1 MTIGQRHTIG
11 KQFLDIRYN
20 GSETGAMALQSAIS
34 GLNRHGIAP
43 KIEQILYRHAAD
55 GSVLKIDRLEVD
67 AGAVPLDQLEAR
79 LPAMIA
85 EALQKALCEIA
96 TPNAEVTSKTLSQT
110 DGKRLT
116 VAEAA
121 VEALLFFLRHGTLPA
136 TWRPQSHESFE
147 AQLLEAW
154 RLDDLMRQTAEAL
167 ASQTARQRLL
177 TQFSRQIPVTLLEKL
192 LPGAMPVIENLLGE
206 FRRSGFPAGSV
217 TRIEQELLDHAL
229 ALSATRKS
237 IAPEKLRA
245 MLAEIAMSLPEIQA
259 SVPDDFRSDESLKNP
274 HSRTGQRPEAADNAA
289 SDDTARV
296 TRDSA
301 TPAHR
306 ESDETP
312 QSTPAEIRP
321 VSQTPGTTS
330 LDENRTPSGH
340 QRSDRSDGLT
350 ETSPD
355 AVSDAI
361 AKSPTTPDSSSGSRD
376 TNASDRTADNLT
388 SERKREP
395 SASGKSADHPAT
407 TSQASFSDSG
417 SDSTA
422 KNRDS
427 GKQRTMHPDTQE
439 VAGEHPD
446 ERRGLYVEN
455 AGLVLLHPFLPQLFR
470 ALMIA
475 GDDELLRP
483 GEALRLLHYLATG
496 LEDAPEYDLVLPKI
510 LCGLQPA
517 SLAGEAAPFTDEERE
532 ESAALLA
539 AVVRHWDALKNTGI
553 DALRETFLKRNGKL
567 TRWHDGGWLLQVE
580 SKSVDILLDSLPWG
594 ISMIRLP
601 WMARMLRVE
610 WRF

>member
-136 TWRPQSHESFE
+136 TWRLQSHESFE
-147 AQLLEAW
+147 TQLLEAW
-154 RLDDLMRQTAEAL
+154 SRGDLVRQTAEAL
-167 ASQTARQRLL
+167 ASPTARQRLL
-177 TQFSRQIPVTLLEKL
+177 RQFSRQIPVTLLEKL
-192 LPGAMPVIENLLGE
+192 LPSAMPVIDNLLDR
-206 FRRSGFPAGSV
+206 FRRSGLPEESMS
-217 TRIEQELLDHAL
+217 RIERELLDETL
-229 ALSATRKS
+229 AISAIRTN
-237 IAPEKLRA
+237 IAPEELQA
-245 MLAEIAMSLPEIQA
+245 TLSAAMSLPEVA
-259 SVPDDFRSDESLKNP
+259 DEFRRDESLKNP
-274 HSRTGQRPEAADNAA
+274 RSRKKPRPSATDSAAG
-289 SDDTARV
+289 DDTARV
-296 TRDSA
+296 TLDAA

>member
-43 KIEQILYRHAAD
+43 KIEQILDRHADSA
-55 GSVLKIDRLEVD
+55 SVLKIDRLEVD

-79 LPAMIA
+79 LPAIIA
-85 EALQKALCEIA
+85 EALDQALGEMAMPDAAVADEAAIDR
-96 TPNAEVTSKTLSQT
+96 PVGRRMPE
-110 DGKRLT
+110 
-116 VAEAA
+116 AEAA

-136 TWRPQSHESFE
+136 TFRPLTHESFE
-147 AQLLEAW
+147 TQLLEAW
-154 RLDDLMRQTAEAL
+154 SRGDLVRQTAEDL
-167 ASQTARQRLL
+167 ASPTARQRLL
-177 TQFSRQIPVTLLEKL
+177 AQFSRQIAVSLLEEL
-192 LPGAMPVIENLLGE
+192 LPGARPIIDNLLGE
-206 FRRSGFPAGSV
+206 FRRSGLPAGSV
-217 TRIEQELLDHAL
+217 TRIERELLDETL
-229 ALSATRKS
+229 AISAIRTN
-237 IAPEKLRA
+237 IAPEELQA
-245 MLAEIAMSLPEIQA
+245 TLSAAMSLPEVA
-259 SVPDDFRSDESLKNP
+259 DDFQRNESLKNP
-274 HSRTGQRPEAADNAA
+274 RSRKKPRPSATDSAAG
-289 SDDTARV
+289 DDTARV
-296 TRDSA
+296 TLDSAPPAQRDSEQA
-301 TPAHR
+301 
-306 ESDETP
+306 P

-321 VSQTPGTTS
+321 VSQTPGTAS

-340 QRSDRSDGLT
+340 QRSDRSDGVT

-361 AKSPTTPDSSSGSRD
+361 AKSPTTPDASSGSRD
-376 TNASDRTADNLT
+376 TNASDRTTDNLT
-388 SERKREP
+388 SEQTSEP
-395 SASGKSADHPAT
+395 SASGKSAERPAT
-407 TSQASFSDSG
+407 TSQASFSDFG
-417 SDSTA
+417 SNHAAA

-427 GKQRTMHPDTQE
+427 GRQQTMRPDAPE

-470 ALMIA
+470 ALKIA

-496 LEDAPEYDLVLPKI
+496 LEDAPEYELALPKI

-517 SLAGEAAPFTDEERE
+517 NLAGEAAPITDEERE
-532 ESAALLA
+532 ESEALLA
-539 AVVRHWDALKNTGI
+539 AVVRHWEALKNTGI
-553 DALRETFLKRNGKL
+553 DALRETFLKRDGKL

>member
-43 KIEQILYRHAAD
+43 KIEQILDRHAAD

-85 EALQKALCEIA
+85 EALEKSLCEMA
-96 TPNAEVTSKTLSQT
+96 TPDAEVTSKTLSQT

-136 TWRPQSHESFE
+136 TWRLQSHESFE
-147 AQLLEAW
+147 TQLLEASSGG
-154 RLDDLMRQTAEAL
+154 DLMRQTAEAL

-229 ALSATRKS
+229 ALSATRTV
-237 IAPEKLRA
+237 IAPEKLQA
-245 MLAEIAMSLPEIQA
+245 MLAEIAMRLPEVAEIA
-259 SVPDDFRSDESLKNP
+259 RTKMPGDETETKTRSRSQ
-274 HSRTGQRPEAADNAA
+274 QRPSATDSADGE
-289 SDDTARV
+289 TARQ

-301 TPAHR
+301 PQAKR
-306 ESDETP
+306 ENGETP
-312 QSTPAEIRP
+312 QSTPDADAQNKKSP
-321 VSQTPGTTS
+321 KNAS

-340 QRSDRSDGLT
+340 QRSDRSDGVT
-350 ETSPD
+350 ETPPD

-376 TNASDRTADNLT
+376 TNASDRTTGNLT

-395 SASGKSADHPAT
+395 SASVKSADHPAT

-470 ALMIA
+470 ALKIA
-475 GDDELLRP
+475 GDAELLRP
-483 GEALRLLHYLATG
+483 GEALRLLYYLATG

-539 AVVRHWDALKNTGI
+539 AVVRHWEALKNTGI

-601 WMARMLRVE
+601 WMARMLHVE
-610 WRF
+610 WGF

>member
-43 KIEQILYRHAAD
+43 KIEQILDRHAAD
-55 GSVLKIDRLEVD
+55 GIVLKIDRLDVD
-67 AGAVPLDQLEAR
+67 AGAVPLDQLKER

-85 EALQKALCEIA
+85 EALEKSLCEMA
-96 TPNAEVTSKTLSQT
+96 TPDAEVTSKTLSQT

-154 RLDDLMRQTAEAL
+154 RLDDLMRQTAEAF

-206 FRRSGFPAGSV
+206 FRRSGLPEESMS
-217 TRIEQELLDHAL
+217 RIERELLDETL
-229 ALSATRKS
+229 AISAIRTN
-237 IAPEKLRA
+237 IAPEELQA
-245 MLAEIAMSLPEIQA
+245 TLSAAMSLPEVA
-259 SVPDDFRSDESLKNP
+259 DEFRRDESLKNP
-274 HSRTGQRPEAADNAA
+274 RSRKKPRPSATDSAAG
-289 SDDTARV
+289 DDTARV
-296 TRDSA
+296 TLDSAPPAQRDSEQA
-301 TPAHR
+301 
-306 ESDETP
+306 P

-321 VSQTPGTTS
+321 VSQTPGTAS

-376 TNASDRTADNLT
+376 TNASDRTADKLT

-395 SASGKSADHPAT
+395 SASVKSADHPAT
-407 TSQASFSDSG
+407 ASQASFSDSG
-417 SDSTA
+417 SSPAAA

-427 GKQRTMHPDTQE
+427 GRQQTMRPDAPE
-439 VAGEHPD
+439 DAGEHPD